1 LRYRGINVWMRSS
14 LFASNLY
21 RSSRSQTIA
30 LLAALKHFIAVPG
43 NPAAASHVKQPAQ
56 KSRLCSPRLC

>member
-1 LRYRGINVWMRSS
+1 MRSS